1 MKSKSRAGGTG
12 SRGRGLGRTFDGGDL
27 LDDGVHPPAIDDPR
41 AHQLACG
48 YTKRGETRGSVRVRD
63 GRAGRGEKS
72 HDSDTEIEGS
82 ASWGR
87 ERTVPR
93 ASVGGAEPALAHPL
107 LEVDVDLIGVD
118 VVEVRALLPDLL
130 YGLVAPPQVHRGL
143 LLFPGRSARSQRR
156 VCALSACA
164 RVNDAPALSEVP
176 CGGYLGQK
184 ARDWLVA
191 S

>member
-48 YTKRGETRGSVRVRD
+48 YTKRGK
-63 GRAGRGEKS
+63 RAGQC
-72 HDSDTEIEGS
+72 GS
-82 ASWGR
+82 ATVAPGGGKKPRRIRASVGR
-87 ERTVPR
+87 HHGGCERTVPR

-107 LEVDVDLIGVD
+107 LEVDVNLIGVD

-156 VCALSACA
+156 ACALSDA
-164 RVNDAPALSEVP
+164 RVNDDAPALSEVP

>member
-48 YTKRGETRGSVRVRD
+48 YTKRGGNARVSAGPRRSR
-63 GRAGRGEKS
+63 RAGGKS

-82 ASWGR
+82 ASWGG

-156 VCALSACA
+156 ACAISDA
-164 RVNDAPALSEVP
+164 RVNDDAPALSEVP